1 MTDFRKEECNKK
13 KDIQSRTVLQNREK
27 RMLSNMVPHK
37 LKIRKLTKGQKN
49 EITMCFSSRYIYRE
63 EI

>member
-1 MTDFRKEECNKK
+1 M
-13 KDIQSRTVLQNREK
+13 LQNREK

-49 EITMCFSSRYIYRE
+49 EIMILRLAMVLSLYI
-63 EI
+63 